1 MNSNEL
7 ALACVKFAENRKAE
21 NITVLDVRGVTSV
34 TDFFVIC
41 SGSSEPHLKAIIN
54 EIREKVF
61 ETYHVHPTSMDGM
74 VGTSWVVLDYY
85 DVIIHVMRSDTRERY
100 DLENFWG
107 DAKRYTVEDVEQ
119 IISAKKT
126 TSRTAKR
133 KTTTAKTGIRSRTST
148 AKKTAAKKTTAKPA
162 VSRTRKTT
170 KATTAK
176 TVKAKSTTPVKK
188 RTTRKKAE

>member
-119 IISAKKT
+119 IISAEKT

-133 KTTTAKTGIRSRTST
+133 KTTTAKTGI
-148 AKKTAAKKTTAKPA
+148 
-162 VSRTRKTT
+162 
-170 KATTAK
+170 
-176 TVKAKSTTPVKK
+176 
-188 RTTRKKAE
+188 

>member
-61 ETYHVHPTSMDGM
+61 EAYHVHPTSMDGM

-119 IISAKKT
+119 IISAEKPA
-126 TSRTAKR
+126 SRTAKR
-133 KTTTAKTGIRSRTST
+133 KTTTAKTGTRSRTST
-148 AKKTAAKKTTAKPA
+148 VKKTAAKKTTKTAA
-162 VSRTRKTT
+162 SRTRKPS

-176 TVKAKSTTPVKK
+176 TVKAKSATTVKK

>member
-61 ETYHVHPTSMDGM
+61 EAYHVHPTSMDGM

-119 IISAKKT
+119 IISAEKPA
-126 TSRTAKR
+126 SRTVKR
-133 KTTTAKTGIRSRTST
+133 KITTAKTGTRSRTST
-148 AKKTAAKKTTAKPA
+148 VKKTAAKKTTKTAA
-162 VSRTRKTT
+162 SRTRKPS

-176 TVKAKSTTPVKK
+176 TVKAKSATTVKK

>member
-119 IISAKKT
+119 IISAEKPA
-126 TSRTAKR
+126 SRTAKR
-133 KTTTAKTGIRSRTST
+133 KTSTAKNGTRSRTST
-148 AKKTAAKKTTAKPA
+148 VKKTAAKKTTKTAA
-162 VSRTRKTT
+162 SRTRKPS

-176 TVKAKSTTPVKK
+176 TVKAKSATTVKK

>member
-61 ETYHVHPTSMDGM
+61 EAYHVHPTSMDGM

-119 IISAKKT
+119 IISAEKPA
-126 TSRTAKR
+126 SRTAKR
-133 KTTTAKTGIRSRTST
+133 KTTTAKSGTRSRTST
-148 AKKTAAKKTTAKPA
+148 VKKTAAKKTTKTAA
-162 VSRTRKTT
+162 SRTRKTT

-176 TVKAKSTTPVKK
+176 TVKAKSTTTAKK

>member
-21 NITVLDVRGVTSV
+21 NITALDVRGVTSV

-61 ETYHVHPTSMDGM
+61 EAYHVHPTSMDGM

-119 IISAKKT
+119 IISAEKPA
-126 TSRTAKR
+126 SRVTKR
-133 KTTTAKTGIRSRTST
+133 KTTTAKNGTRSRTST
-148 AKKTAAKKTTAKPA
+148 AKKTAVKKTAKTAA
-162 VSRTRKTT
+162 SRTRKTT

-176 TVKAKSTTPVKK
+176 TVKAKSTTTAKK

>member
-61 ETYHVHPTSMDGM
+61 EAYHVHPTSMDGM

-119 IISAKKT
+119 IISAEKPA
-126 TSRTAKR
+126 SRTTKR
-133 KTTTAKTGIRSRTST
+133 KTTTAKTGTRSRTST
-148 AKKTAAKKTTAKPA
+148 VKKTAAKKTTKTAA
-162 VSRTRKTT
+162 SRTRKTT

-176 TVKAKSTTPVKK
+176 TVKVKSTTTVKK

>member
-119 IISAKKT
+119 IILAEKT

-133 KTTTAKTGIRSRTST
+133 KTTTAKTGTRARTST
-148 AKKTAAKKTTAKPA
+148 TKKTAAKKTTAKTA

>member
-61 ETYHVHPTSMDGM
+61 EVYHVHPTSMDGM

-119 IISAKKT
+119 IISAEKPA
-126 TSRTAKR
+126 SRTAKR
-133 KTTTAKTGIRSRTST
+133 KTTTAKNGTRSRTST
-148 AKKTAAKKTTAKPA
+148 VKKTAAKKTTKTAA
-162 VSRTRKTT
+162 SRTRKTSR
-170 KATTAK
+170 ATTAK
-176 TVKAKSTTPVKK
+176 TVKAKSATTVKK

>member
-61 ETYHVHPTSMDGM
+61 EAYHVHPTSMDGM

-119 IISAKKT
+119 IISVEKPA
-126 TSRTAKR
+126 SRTAKR
-133 KTTTAKTGIRSRTST
+133 KTTTTKTGTRSRTST
-148 AKKTAAKKTTAKPA
+148 VKKTAAKKTAKTAA
-162 VSRTRKTT
+162 SRIRKTT
-170 KATTAK
+170 KAATAK
-176 TVKAKSTTPVKK
+176 TVKAKSTTTVKK
-188 RTTRKKAE
+188 RTTRKKVE

>member
-61 ETYHVHPTSMDGM
+61 EAYHVHPTSMDGM

-119 IISAKKT
+119 IISAEKPA
-126 TSRTAKR
+126 SRVTKR
-133 KTTTAKTGIRSRTST
+133 KTTTAKTGTRSRTST
-148 AKKTAAKKTTAKPA
+148 VKKTAVKKTAKTAA
-162 VSRTRKTT
+162 SRTRKTT

-176 TVKAKSTTPVKK
+176 TVKAKSTTTAKK
-188 RTTRKKAE
+188 RTTRKKTE

>member
-61 ETYHVHPTSMDGM
+61 EAYHVHPTSMDGM

-119 IISAKKT
+119 IISAEKPA
-126 TSRTAKR
+126 SRTAKR
-133 KTTTAKTGIRSRTST
+133 KTTTAKSGTRSRTST
-148 AKKTAAKKTTAKPA
+148 VKKTAAKKTTKTAA
-162 VSRTRKTT
+162 SRTRKTT
-170 KATTAK
+170 TATTAK
-176 TVKAKSTTPVKK
+176 PVKAKSTPTAKK

>member
-1 MNSNEL
+1 
-7 ALACVKFAENRKAE
+7 
-21 NITVLDVRGVTSV
+21 
-34 TDFFVIC
+34 IC

-61 ETYHVHPTSMDGM
+61 EAYHVHPTSMDGM

-107 DAKRYTVEDVEQ
+107 DAKRYTMEDVEQ
-119 IISAKKT
+119 IISAEKPA
-126 TSRTAKR
+126 SRTTKR
-133 KTTTAKTGIRSRTST
+133 KTTTTKTGTRSRTST
-148 AKKTAAKKTTAKPA
+148 VKKIAAKKTTKTAA
-162 VSRTRKTT
+162 SRTRKPS

-176 TVKAKSTTPVKK
+176 TVKAKSATTVKK

>member
-61 ETYHVHPTSMDGM
+61 EVYHVHPTSMDGM

-119 IISAKKT
+119 IISAEKPV
-126 TSRTAKR
+126 SRTAKR
-133 KTTTAKTGIRSRTST
+133 KTTTAKTGTRSRTST
-148 AKKTAAKKTTAKPA
+148 VKKTAAKKTTKTAA
-162 VSRTRKTT
+162 SRTRKPS

-176 TVKAKSTTPVKK
+176 TVKAKSATTVKK

>member
-34 TDFFVIC
+34 TDFCVIC

-119 IISAKKT
+119 IISAEKPA
-126 TSRTAKR
+126 SRTAKR
-133 KTTTAKTGIRSRTST
+133 KTTTTKTGTRSRTST
-148 AKKTAAKKTTAKPA
+148 VKKTAAKKTAKTAA
-162 VSRTRKTT
+162 SRIRKTT
-170 KATTAK
+170 KAATAK
-176 TVKAKSTTPVKK
+176 TVKAKSTTTVKK
-188 RTTRKKAE
+188 RTTRKKSE

>member
-61 ETYHVHPTSMDGM
+61 ETYH
-74 VGTSWVVLDYY
+74 
-85 DVIIHVMRSDTRERY
+85 
-100 DLENFWG
+100 
-107 DAKRYTVEDVEQ
+107 
-119 IISAKKT
+119 
-126 TSRTAKR
+126 
-133 KTTTAKTGIRSRTST
+133 
-148 AKKTAAKKTTAKPA
+148 
-162 VSRTRKTT
+162 
-170 KATTAK
+170 
-176 TVKAKSTTPVKK
+176 
-188 RTTRKKAE
+188 

>member
-61 ETYHVHPTSMDGM
+61 EAYHVHPTSMDGM

-119 IISAKKT
+119 IISAEKPA
-126 TSRTAKR
+126 SRTTKR
-133 KTTTAKTGIRSRTST
+133 KTTTAKTGTRSRTST
-148 AKKTAAKKTTAKPA
+148 VKKTAAKKTTKTAA
-162 VSRTRKTT
+162 SRTRKPS

-176 TVKAKSTTPVKK
+176 TVKAKSATTVKK

>member
-1 MNSNEL
+1 MNSSEL

-119 IISAKKT
+119 IISAEKT

-133 KTTTAKTGIRSRTST
+133 KTTTAKTGIRSRTSIT
-148 AKKTAAKKTTAKPA
+148 KKTAAKKTTAKTA
-162 VSRTRKTT
+162 VSRTWKTT

>member
-61 ETYHVHPTSMDGM
+61 EAYHVHPTSMDGM

-119 IISAKKT
+119 IISAEKPA
-126 TSRTAKR
+126 SRTTKR
-133 KTTTAKTGIRSRTST
+133 KTTTAKTGTRSRTST
-148 AKKTAAKKTTAKPA
+148 VKKTAAKKTTKTAA
-162 VSRTRKTT
+162 SRTRKPS
-170 KATTAK
+170 KAATAK
-176 TVKAKSTTPVKK
+176 TVKAKSATTVKK

>member
-61 ETYHVHPTSMDGM
+61 EVYHVHPTSMDGM

-119 IISAKKT
+119 IISAEKPV
-126 TSRTAKR
+126 SRTTKR
-133 KTTTAKTGIRSRTST
+133 KTTTAKTGTRSRTST
-148 AKKTAAKKTTAKPA
+148 VKKTAAKKTTKTAA
-162 VSRTRKTT
+162 SRTRKPS

-176 TVKAKSTTPVKK
+176 TVKAKSATTVKK
-188 RTTRKKAE
+188 RITRKKAE

>member
-61 ETYHVHPTSMDGM
+61 EVYHVHPTSMDGM

-119 IISAKKT
+119 IISAEKPA
-126 TSRTAKR
+126 SRTTKR
-133 KTTTAKTGIRSRTST
+133 KTTTAKTGTRSRTST
-148 AKKTAAKKTTAKPA
+148 VKKTAAKKTTKTAA
-162 VSRTRKTT
+162 SRTRKPS

-176 TVKAKSTTPVKK
+176 TVKAKSATTVKK

>member
-61 ETYHVHPTSMDGM
+61 EVYHVHPTSMDGM

-85 DVIIHVMRSDTRERY
+85 DVIIHVKRSDTRERY

-119 IISAKKT
+119 IISAEKPA
-126 TSRTAKR
+126 SRTTKR
-133 KTTTAKTGIRSRTST
+133 KTTTAKTGTRSRTST
-148 AKKTAAKKTTAKPA
+148 VKKTAAKKTTKTAA
-162 VSRTRKTT
+162 SRTRKPS

-176 TVKAKSTTPVKK
+176 TVKAKSATTVKK

>member
-61 ETYHVHPTSMDGM
+61 EVYHVHPTSMDGM

-119 IISAKKT
+119 IISAEKPA
-126 TSRTAKR
+126 SRTAKR
-133 KTTTAKTGIRSRTST
+133 KTTTAKNGTRSRTST
-148 AKKTAAKKTTAKPA
+148 VKKTAAKKTTKTAA
-162 VSRTRKTT
+162 SRTRKPS

-176 TVKAKSTTPVKK
+176 TVKAKSATTVKK

>member
-61 ETYHVHPTSMDGM
+61 EAYHVHPTSMDGM

-119 IISAKKT
+119 IISVEKPA
-126 TSRTAKR
+126 SRTAKR
-133 KTTTAKTGIRSRTST
+133 KTTTTKTGTRSRTST
-148 AKKTAAKKTTAKPA
+148 VKKTAAKKTAKTAA
-162 VSRTRKTT
+162 SRIRKTT
-170 KATTAK
+170 KAATAK
-176 TVKAKSTTPVKK
+176 TVKAKSTTTVKK

>member
-119 IISAKKT
+119 IISAEKT

-133 KTTTAKTGIRSRTST
+133 KTTTAKTGIRSRISIT
-148 AKKTAAKKTTAKPA
+148 KKTAAKKTAKTAA
-162 VSRTRKTT
+162 SRTRKTT

-176 TVKAKSTTPVKK
+176 TVKAKSTTTAKK

>member
-61 ETYHVHPTSMDGM
+61 EAYHVHPTSMDGM

-119 IISAKKT
+119 IISAEKPA
-126 TSRTAKR
+126 SRVTKR
-133 KTTTAKTGIRSRTST
+133 KTTTAKNGTRSRTST
-148 AKKTAAKKTTAKPA
+148 AKKTAVKKTAKTAA
-162 VSRTRKTT
+162 SRTRKTT

-176 TVKAKSTTPVKK
+176 TVKAKSTTTAKK

>member
-119 IISAKKT
+119 IISAEKT

-133 KTTTAKTGIRSRTST
+133 KTITAKTGIRSRTSIT
-148 AKKTAAKKTTAKPA
+148 KKTVAKKTAAKTA
-162 VSRTRKTT
+162 VSRTWKTT

>member
-61 ETYHVHPTSMDGM
+61 EAYHVHPTSMDGM

-119 IISAKKT
+119 IISVEKPA
-126 TSRTAKR
+126 SRTAKR
-133 KTTTAKTGIRSRTST
+133 KTTTTKTGTRSRTST
-148 AKKTAAKKTTAKPA
+148 VKKAAAKKTAKTAA
-162 VSRTRKTT
+162 SRTRKAT
-170 KATTAK
+170 KAATAK
-176 TVKAKSTTPVKK
+176 TVKAKSTTTVKK

>member
-119 IISAKKT
+119 IISAEKT

-133 KTTTAKTGIRSRTST
+133 KTTTAKTGIRSRISIT
-148 AKKTAAKKTTAKPA
+148 KKTAAKKTAKTA

-176 TVKAKSTTPVKK
+176 TVKAKSTTTAKK

>member
-61 ETYHVHPTSMDGM
+61 EVYHVHPTSMDGM

-119 IISAKKT
+119 IISAEKPA
-126 TSRTAKR
+126 SRTTKR
-133 KTTTAKTGIRSRTST
+133 KTTTAKTGTRSRTST
-148 AKKTAAKKTTAKPA
+148 VKKTAAKKTTKTAA
-162 VSRTRKTT
+162 SRTRKPS

-176 TVKAKSTTPVKK
+176 TVKAKSATTVKK
-188 RTTRKKAE
+188 RTTRKKTE

>member
-1 MNSNEL
+1 
-7 ALACVKFAENRKAE
+7 
-21 NITVLDVRGVTSV
+21 
-34 TDFFVIC
+34 
-41 SGSSEPHLKAIIN
+41 
-54 EIREKVF
+54 
-61 ETYHVHPTSMDGM
+61 M

-119 IISAKKT
+119 IISAEKPA
-126 TSRTAKR
+126 SRTTKR
-133 KTTTAKTGIRSRTST
+133 KTTTAKTGTRSRTST
-148 AKKTAAKKTTAKPA
+148 VKKTAAKKTTKTAA
-162 VSRTRKTT
+162 SRTRKPS

-176 TVKAKSTTPVKK
+176 TVKAKSATTVKK

>member
-61 ETYHVHPTSMDGM
+61 EVYHVHPTSMDGM

-119 IISAKKT
+119 IISAEKPA
-126 TSRTAKR
+126 SRTAKR
-133 KTTTAKTGIRSRTST
+133 KTSTAKNGTRSRTST
-148 AKKTAAKKTTAKPA
+148 VKKTAAKKTTKTAA
-162 VSRTRKTT
+162 SRTRKPS

-176 TVKAKSTTPVKK
+176 TVKAKSATTVKK

>member
-61 ETYHVHPTSMDGM
+61 EAYHVHPTSMDGM

-119 IISAKKT
+119 IISAEKPA
-126 TSRTAKR
+126 SRTAKR
-133 KTTTAKTGIRSRTST
+133 KTSTAKNGTRSRTST
-148 AKKTAAKKTTAKPA
+148 VKKTAAKKTTKTAA
-162 VSRTRKTT
+162 SRTRKPS

-176 TVKAKSTTPVKK
+176 TVKAKSATTVKK

>member
-61 ETYHVHPTSMDGM
+61 EVYHVHPTSMDGM

-119 IISAKKT
+119 IISAEKPA
-126 TSRTAKR
+126 SRTTKR
-133 KTTTAKTGIRSRTST
+133 KTTTAKTGTRSRTST
-148 AKKTAAKKTTAKPA
+148 VKKTAAKKTTKTAA
-162 VSRTRKTT
+162 SRTRKTSR
-170 KATTAK
+170 ATTAK
-176 TVKAKSTTPVKK
+176 TVKAKSATTVKK

>member
-61 ETYHVHPTSMDGM
+61 EAYHVHPTSMDGM

-119 IISAKKT
+119 IISVEKPA
-126 TSRTAKR
+126 SRVTKR
-133 KTTTAKTGIRSRTST
+133 KTTTVKTGTRFRTST
-148 AKKTAAKKTTAKPA
+148 AKKTDVKKTAKTAA
-162 VSRTRKTT
+162 SRTRKTT

-176 TVKAKSTTPVKK
+176 TVKAKSTTTAKK

>member
-61 ETYHVHPTSMDGM
+61 EAYHVHPTSMDGM

-119 IISAKKT
+119 IISAEKPA
-126 TSRTAKR
+126 SRTAKR
-133 KTTTAKTGIRSRTST
+133 KTTTTKTGTRSRTST
-148 AKKTAAKKTTAKPA
+148 VKKTAAKKTAKTAA
-162 VSRTRKTT
+162 SRTRKAT
-170 KATTAK
+170 KAATAK
-176 TVKAKSTTPVKK
+176 TVKAKSTTTVKK

>member
-119 IISAKKT
+119 IISAEKT

-133 KTTTAKTGIRSRTST
+133 KTITAKTGIRSRTSIT
-148 AKKTAAKKTTAKPA
+148 KKTAAKKTTAKTA
-162 VSRTRKTT
+162 VSRTWKTT

>member
-107 DAKRYTVEDVEQ
+107 DAKRYTVDDVEQ
-119 IISAKKT
+119 IISAEKPA
-126 TSRTAKR
+126 SRTAKR
-133 KTTTAKTGIRSRTST
+133 KTTTTKTGTRSRTST
-148 AKKTAAKKTTAKPA
+148 VKKTAAKKTAKTAA
-162 VSRTRKTT
+162 SRIRKTT
-170 KATTAK
+170 KAATAK
-176 TVKAKSTTPVKK
+176 TVKAKSTTTVKK

>member
-61 ETYHVHPTSMDGM
+61 EAYHVHPTSMDGM

-107 DAKRYTVEDVEQ
+107 DAKRYTMEDVEQ
-119 IISAKKT
+119 IISAEKPA
-126 TSRTAKR
+126 SRTTKR
-133 KTTTAKTGIRSRTST
+133 KTTTTKTGTRSRTST
-148 AKKTAAKKTTAKPA
+148 VKKTAAKKTTKTAA
-162 VSRTRKTT
+162 SRTRKPS

-176 TVKAKSTTPVKK
+176 TVKAKSATTVKK

>member
-1 MNSNEL
+1 MNSHEL

-61 ETYHVHPTSMDGM
+61 EVYHVHPTSMDGM

-119 IISAKKT
+119 IISAEKPV
-126 TSRTAKR
+126 SRTAKR
-133 KTTTAKTGIRSRTST
+133 KTTTAKTVTRSRTST
-148 AKKTAAKKTTAKPA
+148 VKKTAAKKTTKTAA
-162 VSRTRKTT
+162 SRTRKPS

-176 TVKAKSTTPVKK
+176 TVKAKSATTVKK